1 MPQIIPGLIEQAA
14 LLTVNSLYALFTPGW
29 KSRILNDSCHDAK
42 CLRRLIVIHVNRHR
56 QTVDIGH

>member
-42 CLRRLIVIHVNRHR
+42 CLCEKTHCYPC
-56 QTVDIGH
+56 